1 MNKFYTI
8 MIMLVVLSPGM
19 LSAAPEAGYAEG
31 FEYKLITPAQPTTSK
46 GMVEVV
52 EMFWYGCPHCFK
64 FEPMLHEWLKTKP
77 KNVKFIRVPAIF
89 RPQWELHAQ
98 LFYTAEALG
107 IVDKLHQQ
115 VFDAI
120 HKERTNL
127 SDEKAIKTFFVGHGV
142 KAEDFDRTFRSFS
155 VQARVRRAK
164 MLTGRYGISGVPSMI
179 VNGKY
184 MTDARIASLSDTRI
198 THQNM
203 LKVVNFLIA
212 RESSAGGVTTGNK

>member
-1 MNKFYTI
+1 MNKFFTLI
-8 MIMLVVLSPGM
+8 FMFVVLSPGM
-19 LSAAPEAGYAEG
+19 LSAAPGEGYAEG
-31 FEYKLITPAQPTTSK
+31 FEYKLVTPAQPTTGK

-64 FEPMLHEWLKTKP
+64 FEPILNEWLKTKP
-77 KNVKFIRVPAIF
+77 KNVKFVRVPAIF

-107 IVDKLHQQ
+107 IADKLHQQ

-120 HKERTNL
+120 HKERINL
-127 SDEKAIKTFFVGHGV
+127 SDEKSIRTFFVKHGV

-155 VQARVRRAK
+155 VLAKVRRAR
-164 MLTGRYGISGVPSMI
+164 MLTSRYGINVVPSMI

-184 MTDARIASLSDTRI
+184 MTDARIASLGDTGI

-203 LKVVNFLIA
+203 LKVVDFLIA
-212 RESSAGGVTTGNK
+212 RESSAGDVTTGNK